1 MFYLI
6 LFNEVITIYF
16 IINNWLL
23 FISWADNDDMKEQVR
38 TEQFCRSNTRITIQ
52 QSRPT
57 EDTYIQI
64 KMTVTFRL
72 DRKYIYVTFWDTTN
86 MLILWFY

>member
-1 MFYLI
+1 M
-6 LFNEVITIYF
+6 
-16 IINNWLL
+16 L

-38 TEQFCRSNTRITIQ
+38 TVLSQ
-52 QSRPT
+52 QHSHNDTTVKTDRRYIHT
-57 EDTYIQI
+57 TYIQI

>member
-38 TEQFCRSNTRITIQ
+38 TVLSQ
-52 QSRPT
+52 QHS
-57 EDTYIQI
+57 
-64 KMTVTFRL
+64 L
-72 DRKYIYVTFWDTTN
+72 NDTTVKTDRRYIHTDKN
-86 MLILWFY
+86 DCDF